1 MSDTDYVDS
10 FYARTRADDRRWSTL
25 SGIVRTDTCIVG
37 GGLAGLNLALELAER
52 GRGVV
57 LLEARR
63 VGWGAS
69 GRNGGFVGAGYSLGA
84 RRLRERVGPD
94 DARRLYG
101 FTQDAVRTIHR
112 RIADHG
118 IACGPV
124 VPGILKAGLAEDGPG
139 LEREMDFMAEAF
151 GVTSL
156 EHWSAERL
164 RSVLATDRYSDALLL
179 KGSVHLH
186 SLNYARGIAAAAAAA
201 GARIHEGSAVVGHRL
216 DGAEKEIRTA
226 GGAVLARDVV
236 FACGGHVGL
245 LHRRLS
251 MATVP
256 VATYVMLTEPL
267 GDRLAG
273 VIGVPHGVSDTRF
286 CNDYYR
292 PLADTRILW
301 GGRVSTFQPPAERI
315 AAALRRDMLTVYPQ
329 LADVKVEVAWG
340 GTMGYPR
347 HKMPLIGRLQQG
359 VWYCM
364 GFGGHGMS
372 ATTAGAAVVAA
383 AVADGDDRFRLFQ
396 PFGLDFAAGPFA
408 RPVAQLVYWGHKL
421 RDGWRA
427 RGRPRGRPAAA

>member
-1 MSDTDYVDS
+1 MTDTAYVDS
-10 FYARTRADDRRWSTL
+10 FYARTRADDRRWPAL
-25 SGIVRTDTCIVG
+25 SGVVRADTCIVG

-52 GRGVV
+52 GRRVV

-84 RRLRERVGPD
+84 RRLLERVGPD

-101 FTQDAVRTIHR
+101 FTVEAVRTIHR
-112 RIADHG
+112 RITEHG

-124 VPGILKAGLAEDGPG
+124 VPGILKAGLAEEGTG
-139 LEREMDFMAEAF
+139 LERDVAFMADSF
-151 GVTSL
+151 GVETL
-156 EHWSAERL
+156 EYWPAARL
-164 RSVLATDRYSDALLL
+164 RSALATDRYSDAVLL

-186 SLNYARGIAAAAAAA
+186 SLNYARGIAAAATRA
-201 GARIHEGSAVVGHRL
+201 GAVIHEESAVVGHAL
-216 DGAEKEIRTA
+216 DRPEKEIRTA
-226 GGAVLARDVV
+226 GGAVLAREVV
-236 FACGGHVGL
+236 FACGGYVGL

-251 MATVP
+251 MASVP

-267 GDRLAG
+267 GDRLAS

-301 GGRVSTFQPPAERI
+301 GGRVSTFHPPAQRI
-315 AAALRRDMLTVYPQ
+315 AAALRRDMLAVYPQ
-329 LADVKVEVAWG
+329 LADVRVEVAWG

-347 HKMPLIGRLQQG
+347 HKMPLIGRLSQG

-383 AVADGDDRFRLFQ
+383 AIAEGDDRFRLFQ

-408 RPVAQLVYWGHKL
+408 RPVAQTIYWSHKL
-421 RDGWRA
+421 RDAWRA
-427 RGRPRGRPAAA
+427 RSRPRHAIAA